1 MLDNEKIKTLRA
13 TAAIIEQLGWLVN
26 ENPAIKLNDLGS
38 DLRKALTHFEAIDL
52 PDDIEKSQLV
62 QVLYQQLNA
71 WKKTLKRNFKTPIA
85 NFAEETGI
93 TLLKSATLKK
103 KDDPISIIVAQA
115 FEEKISITQLKNAV
129 NQLQE
134 MGFVIHIKKAAPP
147 EKPKKSKNISDDP
160 LDILLNG

>member
-1 MLDNEKIKTLRA
+1 MLDNEKIKALRA

-38 DLRKALTHFEAIDL
+38 DLRKALTHFEPVEL
-52 PDDIEKSQLV
+52 PNHIEKSQLI
-62 QVLYQQLNA
+62 QVLYEQLNA

-85 NFAEETGI
+85 NFAEETSI
-93 TLLKSATLKK
+93 TTLKAATLKK

-115 FEEKISITQLKNAV
+115 FDEKINLSLLKSAV

-134 MGFVIHIKKAAPP
+134 MGFVVQIKKEAPA
-147 EKPKKSKNISDDP
+147 EKSKNRKNISDDP